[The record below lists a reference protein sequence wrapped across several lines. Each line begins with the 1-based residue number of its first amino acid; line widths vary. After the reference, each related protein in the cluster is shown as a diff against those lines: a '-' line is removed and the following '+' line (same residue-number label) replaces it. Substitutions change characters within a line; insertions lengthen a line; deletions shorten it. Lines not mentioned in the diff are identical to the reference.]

1 MLPGF
6 NDGGYYARWWLWT
19 ALGLAAL
26 TALQLILGRRAAFGP
41 LDWISLGVFGA
52 LVLWVLLSASW
63 GVPGTEAMREAGRG
77 LMYLVGLV
85 AFLLAVQAGALR
97 AFLQGILAGI
107 VLLISYGLYDRFAR
121 AHVPDPYQ
129 GSLLVEPVGY
139 ANALG
144 VLAAIGVLLGVGMLW
159 GERRAAANG
168 LLVAAACVC
177 GIGLVLTSSR
187 GAWAAAAVGIAVLGF
202 LRLRRESIFRRG
214 RLFALGSVV
223 LVAVG
228 LWVAASEPLP
238 AMGDRPSY
246 WRVALED
253 AGRHPLL
260 GSGAGSFDDVWIA
273 HRPIPVNARDA
284 HSLYLEVLAEL
295 GPVGL
300 ALLLAMLAAPLVGAA
315 RARGTPVVA
324 AAASGYTAYLVHAG
338 LDWDWEYPVV
348 TLAGLA
354 CGAGLLIA
362 ARGVCDVSGTSR
374 MCPERSVSDVSG
386 MHTVDAPVAFERAL
400 SGLGDPTRVK

>member
-6 NDGGYYARWWLWT
+6 NDGGYYARWWVWT

-41 LDWISLGVFGA
+41 LEWISSAAFGA
-52 LVLWVLLSASW
+52 LVLWVLLSSSW

-85 AFLLAVQAGALR
+85 EFLLAVQAWAVR
-97 AFLQGILAGI
+97 AFLEGILAGI
-107 VLLISYGLYDRFAR
+107 VVLISYGLYDRFAR
-121 AHVPDPYQ
+121 AYVRDPYQ

-144 VLAAIGVLLGVGMLW
+144 VLAAIGVLLGLGMLW

-168 LLVAAACVC
+168 LLVAAACAC

-187 GAWAAAAVGIAVLGF
+187 GAWAAAAAGIAMLGV
-202 LRLRRESIFRRG
+202 LRLRRESIFRLG

-228 LWVAASEPLP
+228 LWVAVSKPLP

-253 AGRHPLL
+253 AGMHPLL
-260 GSGAGSFDDVWIA
+260 GSGAGSFDDVWLT
-273 HRPIPVNARDA
+273 HRPIAVNVRDA

-300 ALLLAMLAAPLVGAA
+300 ALC
-315 RARGTPVVA
+315 
-324 AAASGYTAYLVHAG
+324 S
-338 LDWDWEYPVV
+338 
-348 TLAGLA
+348 
-354 CGAGLLIA
+354 
-362 ARGVCDVSGTSR
+362 
-374 MCPERSVSDVSG
+374 
-386 MHTVDAPVAFERAL
+386 
-400 SGLGDPTRVK
+400 